1 MCFQSK
7 ADARHFLPSDFSLGD
22 HSLVELLIL
31 LAPRVECAV
40 CKLPVGFDTTLLD
53 GALGLKANVE
63 ESQTVNGHTML
74 VVVRF
79 RHNM

>member
-7 ADARHFLPSDFSLGD
+7 ADARHFLPNDFSLGD

-40 CKLPVGFDTTLLD
+40 CKLPVGFDIALLE
-53 GALGLKANVE
+53 GELGLKANVE
-63 ESQTVNGHTML
+63 ESQIVNGHTML